1 MVRRASELGLSKEF
15 RGSYLREKNFSIE
28 FFSQSSRV
36 MSNAPDANVARL
48 RAHQQ
53 NVERYQRLLKT
64 KFTDLETKFLDSASR
79 KSISGWRC

>member
-1 MVRRASELGLSKEF
+1 MVRRASELGLSKKF
-15 RGSYLREKNFSIE
+15 RGSYLRERNFSIE

-64 KFTDLETKFLDSASR
+64 KLTDLETKFLEKRLSEEQ
-79 KSISGWRC
+79 SGWRC